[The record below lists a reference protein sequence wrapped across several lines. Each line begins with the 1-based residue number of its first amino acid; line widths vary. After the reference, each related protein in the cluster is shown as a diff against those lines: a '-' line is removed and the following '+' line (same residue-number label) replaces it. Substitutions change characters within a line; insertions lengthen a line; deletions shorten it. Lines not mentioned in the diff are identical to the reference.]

1 MGLGEKGSA
10 ARRGA
15 RLGRCQRLDRQR
27 VDFATDAFA
36 ECAVNHLMSSDAPA
50 TLKGRGDHP
59 GLEVGLIVRADQN
72 LGAGQTGTDE
82 FSYFFRVHGAV

>member
-1 MGLGEKGSA
+1 MGLGERGSA
-10 ARRGA
+10 ARRGV

-27 VDFATDAFA
+27 VDFTTDAFA
-36 ECAVNHLMSSDAPA
+36 ECAVNHLMPRDAPA
-50 TLKGRGDHP
+50 TLEVRGHHP
-59 GLEVGLIVRADQN
+59 GLEVGLVVRANQN